1 MSSKVGQHSVYFHL
15 FLVGELCE
23 STTCNDN
30 PNIQYELIGSL
41 EFLKFS
47 QILKRT

>member
-1 MSSKVGQHSVYFHL
+1 MSFKVGEHSVYFHL
-15 FLVGELCE
+15 FLVGEFCE
-23 STTCNDN
+23 STPYNDN

-47 QILKRT
+47 QISKRT